1 MIAGQKKINITYMAE
16 VFDKEDNAC
25 IEGETCMDV
34 QLAEEYA
41 DLLLQ
46 DKEDVRKL
54 GRDAILKREYA
65 LESLKI
71 IIDHNERLKNRTFVS
86 GSITGIEEIKDW

>member
-16 VFDKEDNAC
+16 VFDKEDNDY

-54 GRDAILKREYA
+54 GKDAILKREYA

-86 GSITGIEEIKDW
+86 GSIKGIEEIKDW

>member
-86 GSITGIEEIKDW
+86 GSIKGFELVENW